1 MKLTGIHLFVI
12 LLFVLIVTCA
22 LTNWCQSPMKLVEG
36 ACGNMRGKGK
46 ASNLRTAGKNKGTMR
61 ERLDG
66 MEDELKYDTR
76 MTSELLNNS
85 KSSHSKEHHSREH
98 YSNKTNYLPG
108 VPSPQG
114 NIIPGVPT
122 PKRHARHSPQSHQ
135 RYPKHVPRSQIPGGQ
150 EDMYILKSE
159 IVPPVCPACP
169 SSAACPREKPCAPCP
184 PCARCPEPSFEC
196 KKVPNY
202 QAGNTSTYLPKPVL
216 TDFSQFGI

>member
-85 KSSHSKEHHSREH
+85 RSSHSKEQ
-98 YSNKTNYLPG
+98 YSNKRNYLPG
-108 VPSPQG
+108 VPTPKG
-114 NIIPGVPT
+114 NILPGVPT
-122 PKRHARHSPQSHQ
+122 PQRNSRPSPQSHQ
-135 RYPKHVPRSQIPGGQ
+135 RYPRDVPRSQIPGGQ

-159 IVPPVCPACP
+159 KITLYANFTHSPHII
-169 SSAACPREKPCAPCP
+169 K
-184 PCARCPEPSFEC
+184 
-196 KKVPNY
+196 
-202 QAGNTSTYLPKPVL
+202 
-216 TDFSQFGI
+216 I

>member
-22 LTNWCQSPMKLVEG
+22 LTNWCQSPTKLVEG

-61 ERLDG
+61 EILDG

-85 KSSHSKEHHSREH
+85 RSSHSKEQ
-98 YSNKTNYLPG
+98 YSNKRNYLPG
-108 VPSPQG
+108 VPTPKG
-114 NIIPGVPT
+114 NILPGVPT
-122 PKRHARHSPQSHQ
+122 PQRNSRPSPQSHQ
-135 RYPKHVPRSQIPGGQ
+135 RYPRDVPRSQIPGGQ

-159 IVPPVCPACP
+159 IVPPVCPKCP
-169 SSAACPREKPCAPCP
+169 DSRTCPRAKPCNPCP
-184 PCARCPEPSFEC
+184 PCARCPDPAFEC

-202 QAGNTSTYLPKPVL
+202 NAISASNAGNILPMPRL
-216 TDFSQFGI
+216 NSFAQFN